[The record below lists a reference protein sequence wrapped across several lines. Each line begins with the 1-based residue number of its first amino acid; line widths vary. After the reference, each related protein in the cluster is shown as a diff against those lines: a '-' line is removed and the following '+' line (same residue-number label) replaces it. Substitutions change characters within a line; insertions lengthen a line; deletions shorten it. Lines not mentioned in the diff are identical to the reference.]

1 MVEKIDIPG
10 RSYQALI
17 LVSDSNQIKLVTRP
31 VPEDQLNPDMDPVFR
46 RIFASRGVTST
57 EETKYQLGSML
68 GIDKIKH
75 LHSAAAVLAEHI
87 KQGGKLLIFGDYDAD
102 GATSTA
108 LCVRALISL
117 GHIKVSY
124 LMPDRFI
131 DGYGLS
137 LSIAHRIVEQKPDCV
152 ITVDNGISSLD
163 GISLLRE
170 KGIDVIVTDHHLA
183 SDKLPDATVIVNQN
197 AWPDEDLGKNL
208 AGVGVAFYL
217 MLALRKTLRECGWFS
232 DARPEPNLANYL
244 DLVALGTLADLVPLD
259 YNNRILINEGL
270 KRIRAGSCCSG
281 IKALIEISSKNISNL
296 ISTDISFAIAPKINA
311 AGRLDDMTIGVKCLL
326 SDDHSSAL
334 ALATELYDIN
344 DQRKN
349 IQTQMSEQAVQHM
362 HKLDRQVIETE
373 SGIVLYQ
380 QDWHEGVVGIV
391 AAKIREKYN
400 RPTIVFAMTKDGFLK
415 GSGRSIP
422 GIHLRDMLDHVNKRL
437 PGLIIKFGGH
447 AMAAGLS
454 IGASGLEQ
462 FSQTYKQVISELIDP
477 GCFNL
482 EVECDGSLD
491 EQNFDLQFAEEL
503 QNLSPWGQR
512 FPAPSFIGEFD
523 VISRRVLSDKH
534 LKLQVKLPHTHD
546 SSTQLID
553 AIAFFQSD
561 EILNSMHEK
570 IRIHYE
576 LSVNIYRQQKSLQLL
591 IHDIL

>member
-1 MVEKIDIPG
+1 VRDTNAKKL
-10 RSYQALI
+10 LI
-17 LVSDSNQIKLVTRP
+17 RT
-31 VPEDQLNPDMDPVFR
+31 VPEAQLNPEMNPVFR

-57 EETKYQLGSML
+57 DETKYQLSSML

-75 LHSAAAVLAEHI
+75 LDSAADILATHI
-87 KQGGKLLIFGDYDAD
+87 NHNTNLLIFGDYDAD

-108 LCVRALISL
+108 LCVRALVSL
-117 GHIKVSY
+117 GHRKVSY

-137 LSIAHRIVEQKPDCV
+137 LSIANRILLQNPDCV

-163 GISLLRE
+163 GIALLRE

-183 SDKLPDATVIVNQN
+183 ADKLPDATVIVNQN
-197 AWPDEDLGKNL
+197 AWPDEEQGKYL

-217 MLALRKTLRECGWFS
+217 MLALRKNLREGGWFN
-232 DARPEPNLANYL
+232 DARPEPNLASYL

-281 IKALIEISSKNISNL
+281 IKALIDTSNKNMSNL
-296 ISTDISFAIAPKINA
+296 TSADISFAIAPKINA
-311 AGRLDDMTIGVKCLL
+311 AGRLEDMTIGVKCLL
-326 SDDHSSAL
+326 SDDYSHAL
-334 ALATELYDIN
+334 SLATELYEIN
-344 DQRKN
+344 NKRKN
-349 IQTQMSEQAVQHM
+349 IQSQMSEQAMQQIQN
-362 HKLDRQVIETE
+362 LDHQVFESET
-373 SGIVLYQ
+373 GIVLYQ

-400 RPTIVFAMTKDGFLK
+400 LPTIVFAMTEDGCLK

-422 GIHLRDMLDHVNKRL
+422 GVHLRDMLDHVNKRL
-437 PGLIIKFGGH
+437 PGSIIKFGGH

-454 IGASGLEQ
+454 IEASSLEQ
-462 FSQTYKQVISELIDP
+462 FSQTYKQVIVDLVDP
-477 GCFNL
+477 VCFTL

-512 FPAPSFIGEFD
+512 FPTPSFIGEFD
-523 VISRRVLSDKH
+523 VISRRVLSEKH
-534 LKLQVKLPHTHD
+534 LKLQVRLPHTHN
-546 SSTQLID
+546 SNTQVMD
-553 AIAFFQSD
+553 AIAFFQPD
-561 EILNSMHEK
+561 EILNATLEK
-570 IRIHYE
+570 IKIHYE
-576 LSVNIYRQQKSLQLL
+576 LNVNIYRRQKSLQLL

>member
-1 MVEKIDIPG
+1 MRDASQKKLII
-10 RSYQALI
+10 RS
-17 LVSDSNQIKLVTRP
+17 
-31 VPEDQLNPDMDPVFR
+31 VPEAQLNPDMNPVFR
-46 RIFASRGVTST
+46 RIFASRGVTSVD
-57 EETKYQLGSML
+57 ETKYQLSNML

-75 LHSAAAVLAEHI
+75 LDSAAAILTAHI
-87 KQGGKLLIFGDYDAD
+87 NNSANLLIFGDYDAD

-108 LCVRALISL
+108 LCVRSLISL
-117 GHIKVSY
+117 GHANVSY

-137 LSIAHRIVEQKPDCV
+137 LSIAQRILVEKPDCV

-163 GISLLRE
+163 GIALLRE
-170 KGIDVIVTDHHLA
+170 KDVDVIVTDHHLA
-183 SDKLPDATVIVNQN
+183 ADKLPDATVIVNQN
-197 AWPDEDLGKNL
+197 AWPGEQLGKYL

-217 MLALRKTLRECGWFS
+217 MLALRKTLREGGWFN
-232 DARPEPNLANYL
+232 DARPEPNLASHL

-259 YNNRILINEGL
+259 YNNRILVNEGL

-281 IKALIEISSKNISNL
+281 IKALVEISNKSINNL
-296 ISTDISFAIAPKINA
+296 TSTDISFAIAPKINA

-326 SDDHSSAL
+326 SDDYSRAL

-344 DQRKN
+344 NQRKN
-349 IQTQMSEQAVQHM
+349 IQMQMSEQATQQVHE
-362 HKLDRQVIETE
+362 LDQQALETE
-373 SGIVLYQ
+373 AGIVLYR

-400 RPTIVFAMTKDGFLK
+400 LPTIVFAMSEDGFLK

-422 GIHLRDMLDHVNKRL
+422 GIHLRDMLDHVDKRL
-437 PGLIIKFGGH
+437 PGSIIKFGGH

-454 IGASGLEQ
+454 IEASSLEQ
-462 FSQTYKQVISELIDP
+462 FSKTYKQVIADLVDP

-491 EQNFDLQFAEEL
+491 AQNFDLQFAEEL

-512 FPAPSFIGEFD
+512 FPVPSFVGEFD
-523 VISRRVLSDKH
+523 VISRRILSDKH
-534 LKLQVKLPHTHD
+534 LKLQLKSPHTQD
-546 SSTQLID
+546 VSTRAID
-553 AIAFFQSD
+553 AIAFFQPD
-561 EILNSMHEK
+561 EVLNATPEK
-570 IRIHYE
+570 IQIHYE
-576 LSVNIYRQQKSLQLL
+576 LSVNIYRDRKSLQLL

>member
-1 MVEKIDIPG
+1 M
-10 RSYQALI
+10 
-17 LVSDSNQIKLVTRP
+17 N
-31 VPEDQLNPDMDPVFR
+31 PVFR

-57 EETKYQLGSML
+57 DETKYQLSSML

-75 LHSAAAVLAEHI
+75 LDSAAAILATHI
-87 KQGGKLLIFGDYDAD
+87 NHNANLLIFGDYDAD

-117 GHIKVSY
+117 GHRKVSY

-137 LSIAHRIVEQKPDCV
+137 LSIANRILLQNPDCV

-163 GISLLRE
+163 GIALLRE

-183 SDKLPDATVIVNQN
+183 ADKLPDATVIVNQN
-197 AWPDEDLGKNL
+197 AWPDEEQGKYL

-217 MLALRKTLRECGWFS
+217 MLALRKTLREGGWFN
-232 DARPEPNLANYL
+232 DAQPEPNLASYL

-281 IKALIEISSKNISNL
+281 IKALIDTSNKNMSNL
-296 ISTDISFAIAPKINA
+296 TSADISFAIAPKINA

-326 SDDHSSAL
+326 TDDYSHAL
-334 ALATELYDIN
+334 SLAAELYDIN
-344 DQRKN
+344 NQRKN
-349 IQTQMSEQAVQHM
+349 IQSQMSEQAMQQLQN
-362 HKLDRQVIETE
+362 LDHEVFESET
-373 SGIVLYQ
+373 GIVLYQ

-400 RPTIVFAMTKDGFLK
+400 LPTIVFAMSEDGCLK

-422 GIHLRDMLDHVNKRL
+422 GVHLRDMLDHVNKRL
-437 PGLIIKFGGH
+437 PGSIIKFGGH

-454 IGASGLEQ
+454 IEASSLEQ
-462 FSQTYKQVISELIDP
+462 FSQTYKQVIADLVDP
-477 GCFNL
+477 VCFTL

-491 EQNFDLQFAEEL
+491 EQYFDLQFAEEL

-512 FPAPSFIGEFD
+512 FPTPSFIGEFD

-534 LKLQVKLPHTHD
+534 LKLQVKLPHTNN
-546 SSTQLID
+546 SSTQVMD
-553 AIAFFQSD
+553 AIAFFQPD
-561 EILNSMHEK
+561 EILNSSLGK
-570 IRIHYE
+570 IKVHYE
-576 LSVNIYRQQKSLQLL
+576 LNVNIYRHQKSLQLL

>member
-1 MVEKIDIPG
+1 MRDASQKKLII
-10 RSYQALI
+10 RS
-17 LVSDSNQIKLVTRP
+17 
-31 VPEDQLNPDMDPVFR
+31 VPEAQLNPDMNPVFR
-46 RIFASRGVTST
+46 RIFASRGVTSVD
-57 EETKYQLGSML
+57 ETKYQLSSML

-75 LHSAAAVLAEHI
+75 LDSAAAILTAHI
-87 KQGGKLLIFGDYDAD
+87 NNSANLLIFGDYDAD

-108 LCVRALISL
+108 LCVRSLISL
-117 GHIKVSY
+117 GHANVSY

-137 LSIAHRIVEQKPDCV
+137 LSIAQRILLEKPDCV

-163 GISLLRE
+163 GIALLRE
-170 KGIDVIVTDHHLA
+170 KDIDVIVTDHHLA
-183 SDKLPDATVIVNQN
+183 ADKLPDATVIVNQN
-197 AWPDEDLGKNL
+197 AWPGEQQGKYL

-217 MLALRKTLRECGWFS
+217 MLALRKSLREGGWFN
-232 DARPEPNLANYL
+232 DARPEPNLASHL

-259 YNNRILINEGL
+259 YNNRILVNEGL

-281 IKALIEISSKNISNL
+281 IKALVEISNKSINNL
-296 ISTDISFAIAPKINA
+296 TSTDISFAIAPKINA

-326 SDDHSSAL
+326 SDDYSRSL

-344 DQRKN
+344 NQRKN
-349 IQTQMSEQAVQHM
+349 IQMQMSEQATQQVHE
-362 HKLDRQVIETE
+362 LDQQAFETE
-373 SGIVLYQ
+373 AGIVLYR

-400 RPTIVFAMTKDGFLK
+400 LPTIVFAMSEDGFLK

-422 GIHLRDMLDHVNKRL
+422 GIHLRDMLDHVDKRL
-437 PGLIIKFGGH
+437 PGSIIKFGGH

-454 IGASGLEQ
+454 IEASSLEQ
-462 FSQTYKQVISELIDP
+462 FSKTYKQVIADLVDP

-491 EQNFDLQFAEEL
+491 KRNFDLQFAEEL

-512 FPAPSFIGEFD
+512 FPAPSFVGEFD
-523 VISRRVLSDKH
+523 VINRRILSDKH
-534 LKLQVKLPHTHD
+534 LKLQLKLPHTQD
-546 SSTQLID
+546 VSTQAID

-561 EILNSMHEK
+561 EVLNATPEK
-570 IRIHYE
+570 IQIHYE
-576 LSVNIYRQQKSLQLL
+576 LSVNIYRDRKSLQLL

>member
-1 MVEKIDIPG
+1 MTATNQKQLIIRSIP
-10 RSYQALI
+10 QEWL
-17 LVSDSNQIKLVTRP
+17 DPNM
-31 VPEDQLNPDMDPVFR
+31 NPVFR

-57 EETKYQLGSML
+57 DETNYALSSML

-75 LHSAAAVLAEHI
+75 LDSAAATLAAHI
-87 KQGGKLLIFGDYDAD
+87 NHSGNLLIFGDYDAD

-117 GHIKVSY
+117 GHSKVSY
-124 LMPDRFI
+124 LMPDRFV

-137 LSIAHRIVEQKPDCV
+137 LSIAHRILMEKPDCV
-152 ITVDNGISSLD
+152 ITVDNGISSLE
-163 GISLLRE
+163 GIAMLRE

-183 SDKLPDATVIVNQN
+183 ADKLPDATVIVNQN
-197 AWPDEDLGKNL
+197 AWPDEKQGKNL

-217 MLALRKTLRECGWFS
+217 MLALRKTLREGGWFN
-232 DARPEPNLANYL
+232 DARLEPNLARYL

-270 KRIRAGSCCSG
+270 KRIQAGFCCCG
-281 IKALIEISSKNISNL
+281 IKALIEISNKNLSNL
-296 ISTDISFAIAPKINA
+296 TSIDISFALAPKINA

-326 SDDHSSAL
+326 SDDYPSAL

-344 DQRKN
+344 NQRKN
-349 IQTQMSEQAVQHM
+349 IQMQMSEQAMQQM
-362 HKLDRQVIETE
+362 HKLDHHVLENE
-373 SGIVLYQ
+373 AGIVLYQ
-380 QDWHEGVVGIV
+380 PDWHEGVVGIV

-400 RPTIVFAMTKDGFLK
+400 LPTIVFAMSEDGCLK

-437 PGLIIKFGGH
+437 PGSIIKFGGH

-454 IGASGLEQ
+454 IEASSLER
-462 FSQTYKQVISELIDP
+462 FSQTYKQVIADLVDP
-477 GCFNL
+477 DCFNH
-482 EVECDGSLD
+482 EIECDGALD

-523 VISRRVLSDKH
+523 VMNCRVLSHKH
-534 LKLQVKLPHTHD
+534 LKLQLKLPHSHD
-546 SSTQLID
+546 SDTQAID
-553 AIAFFQSD
+553 AIAFFQPD
-561 EILNSMHEK
+561 EILNATHEK
-570 IRIHYE
+570 IQIHYQ

>member
-1 MVEKIDIPG
+1 VRDASQK
-10 RSYQALI
+10 
-17 LVSDSNQIKLVTRP
+17 KLVIRS
-31 VPEDQLNPDMDPVFR
+31 VPEAQLNPDMNPVFR
-46 RIFASRGVTST
+46 RILASRGVTSAG
-57 EETKYQLGSML
+57 ETKYQLSNML
-68 GIDKIKH
+68 DIDKIKH
-75 LHSAAAVLAEHI
+75 LDSAAVILAAYI
-87 KQGGKLLIFGDYDAD
+87 SNNGNLLIFGDYDAD

-108 LCVRALISL
+108 LCVRALNSF
-117 GHIKVSY
+117 GHRKVSY

-137 LSIAHRIVEQKPDCV
+137 LSIAQRILVEKPDCV

-163 GISLLRE
+163 GIALLRE
-170 KGIDVIVTDHHLA
+170 KDIDVIVTDHHLA
-183 SDKLPDATVIVNQN
+183 ADKLPDATVIVNQN
-197 AWPDEDLGKNL
+197 AWPGELQGKYL

-217 MLALRKTLRECGWFS
+217 MLALRKTLREGGWFN
-232 DARPEPNLANYL
+232 DARPEPNLANHL

-259 YNNRILINEGL
+259 YNNRILVNEGL

-281 IKALIEISSKNISNL
+281 IKALVEISNKSINNL
-296 ISTDISFAIAPKINA
+296 TSTDISFAIAPKINA

-326 SDDHSSAL
+326 SDDYSRAL

-344 DQRKN
+344 NQRKN
-349 IQTQMSEQAVQHM
+349 IQMQMSEQATQQVHE
-362 HKLDRQVIETE
+362 LDQQAFETE
-373 SGIVLYQ
+373 AGIVLYR
-380 QDWHEGVVGIV
+380 QDWHEGVVGII

-400 RPTIVFAMTKDGFLK
+400 LPTIIFAMSEDGFLK

-422 GIHLRDMLDHVNKRL
+422 GIHLRDMLDHVDKRL
-437 PGLIIKFGGH
+437 PGSIIKFGGH

-454 IGASGLEQ
+454 IEASSLEQ
-462 FSQTYKQVISELIDP
+462 FSKTYKQVIADLVDP

-512 FPAPSFIGEFD
+512 FPAPSFVGEFD
-523 VISRRVLSDKH
+523 VISRRILSDKH
-534 LKLQVKLPHTHD
+534 LKLQLKLPHTQD
-546 SSTQLID
+546 VSTQAID

-561 EILNSMHEK
+561 EVLNATPEM

-576 LSVNIYRQQKSLQLL
+576 LSVNIYRDRKSLQLL

>member
-1 MVEKIDIPG
+1 VRDANPK
-10 RSYQALI
+10 
-17 LVSDSNQIKLVTRP
+17 KLVIRS
-31 VPEDQLNPDMDPVFR
+31 VPEVQLNPDMNPVFR
-46 RIFASRGVTST
+46 RIFASRGVTSVD
-57 EETKYQLGSML
+57 ETKYALSNML

-75 LHSAAAVLAEHI
+75 LDSAAAILAAYI
-87 KQGGKLLIFGDYDAD
+87 NNSANLLIFGDYDAD

-117 GHIKVSY
+117 GHTKVSY

-137 LSIAHRIVEQKPDCV
+137 ISIAHRILLEEPHCV

-163 GISLLRE
+163 GIALLRE

-183 SDKLPDATVIVNQN
+183 AEELPDATVIVNQN
-197 AWPDEDLGKNL
+197 AWPDEEQGKYL

-217 MLALRKTLRECGWFS
+217 MLALRKTLREGGWFN
-232 DARPEPNLANYL
+232 DARPEPNLASHL

-270 KRIRAGSCCSG
+270 KRISAGSCCSG
-281 IKALIEISSKNISNL
+281 IKALIEVSNKNMSNL
-296 ISTDISFAIAPKINA
+296 TSSDIGFAIAPKINA

-326 SDDHSSAL
+326 TDDYSHAL

-344 DQRKN
+344 NLRKN
-349 IQTQMSEQAVQHM
+349 IQMQMSEQAIQQIQN
-362 HKLDRQVIETE
+362 LDHQVFEAE
-373 SGIVLYQ
+373 AGIVLYQ

-400 RPTIVFAMTKDGFLK
+400 LPTIVFAMSEDGFLK

-422 GIHLRDMLDHVNKRL
+422 GVHLRDMLDHVTKRL
-437 PGLIIKFGGH
+437 PGSIIKFGGH

-454 IGASGLEQ
+454 IEASSLEQ
-462 FSQTYKQVISELIDP
+462 FSLTYKQVIADLVDP
-477 GCFNL
+477 ACFNL

-491 EQNFDLQFAEEL
+491 EQNFDLEFAEEL

-512 FPAPSFIGEFD
+512 FPAPSFVGDFD

-534 LKLQVKLPHTHD
+534 LKLQVKLPHTHNLNA
-546 SSTQLID
+546 QAMD

-561 EILNSMHEK
+561 EILNSTHEK
-570 IRIHYE
+570 IKIHYE
-576 LSVNIYRQQKSLQLL
+576 LSVNIYRHQKSLQLL